1 MNKED
6 RELGMG
12 RAISRRDFV
21 QGVAVATAGAAAIG
35 SAGSAFAQTA
45 AAAPG
50 PNPATYPPLRSGL
63 RGAHPGAFE
72 DAHALRDGKEFTA
85 PASTGEVYD
94 LVVVGGGLSGLASA
108 VWYRKEAGP
117 TAKILVLDNHDDF
130 GGHAKRNEFWY
141 KGQQYLA
148 NGGSSYLVAPP
159 EWTNEAKTFL
169 DDLGIDWKNPR
180 YPKTNRMQ
188 SSLKLGSATYF
199 NKKAYGKDQTV
210 VGAAIDAPTAEFLA
224 KTPLAPQMQG
234 EVLRLFTGATD
245 YMAGLSKADKIAK
258 LQSMTYR
265 DYLLTVAKFSPDILG
280 YTGGAW
286 CLGNDM
292 CTAWFAFFRHSPGF
306 DGLGLEVP
314 HYSPEG
320 PEHRAIDYN
329 WVCGNSDMARL
340 MVRQMIPDSLP
351 AGEWL
356 AVEGQRVD
364 YATLDRPT
372 NATRIRVSSIVVGA
386 KHIGA
391 PGPQFE
397 PEGREVLVSYMNGGK
412 LVSVVGKHVIMAGMN
427 NVIPYLC
434 PEMPEPQKAALHQA
448 VRAVNQQ
455 TNVLFRNWEAFAK
468 LGASRFSCPNNF
480 FGSMSIGGGTLVGDQ
495 APIKDPSQP
504 VLVGFGTGGN
514 SGVLSNPT
522 MASELCDGAVAPVG
536 SAIDDHFRMVRMG
549 MLSKDFSFWERQVRQ
564 TAAGCLAG
572 TGFDP
577 AKDIVAITVNR
588 WPHGF
593 ATGRSTLEDDPT
605 QISPT
610 IIAKQRFGNIAI
622 ANTDAAGTSLAQ
634 SAIGEAYR
642 AVQDLKPKAYGFYEF
657 I

>member
-21 QGVAVATAGAAAIG
+21 QGIAVATAGA
-35 SAGSAFAQTA
+35 SALGGASSALAQA
-45 AAAPG
+45 AAAP
-50 PNPATYPPLRSGL
+50 PPSPTLYPPLRTGL

-72 DAHALRDGKEFTA
+72 DAHALRDGQAFSGA
-85 PASTGEVYD
+85 QSTGEVYD

-117 TAKILVLDNHDDF
+117 AAKILVLDNHDDF

-159 EWTNEAKTFL
+159 QWENQSKTFL
-169 DDLGIDWKNPR
+169 DDLGVDWKNPGYAR
-180 YPKTNRMQ
+180 TARMQ
-188 SSLKLGSATYF
+188 SSQKLGPATYF
-199 NKKAYGKDQTV
+199 NKKHYGKDQLV
-210 VGAAIDAPTAEFLA
+210 VGGSYEDPTPEYMA
-224 KTPLAPQMQG
+224 KTPLTPQMRA
-234 EVLRLFTGATD
+234 EVIRLFTGKTD
-245 YMAGLSKADKIAK
+245 YLSGLSKEDKVAK
-258 LQSMTYR
+258 LRSMTYR
-265 DYLLTVAKFSPDILG
+265 DYLINVAKFSPEIIG
-280 YTGGAW
+280 YSGGAW
-286 CLGNDM
+286 CLGADM
-292 CTAWFAFFRHSPGF
+292 CTAWFAFFRYSPGF
-306 DGLGLEVP
+306 AGLGLDKP
-314 HYSPEG
+314 HFSPEG

-329 WVCGNSDMARL
+329 WICGNSDLARL
-340 MVRQMIPDSLP
+340 MVRMLIPDSLP
-351 AGEWL
+351 AGPWL
-356 AVEGQRVD
+356 SVEGQRAD
-364 YATLDRPT
+364 YSTLDRPS
-372 NATRIRVSSIVVGA
+372 NATRLRVSSIVVGA

-434 PEMPEPQKAALHQA
+434 PDMPDPQKAALHQA

-455 TNVLFRNWEAFAK
+455 TNVLFRNWESFAK
-468 LGASRFSCPNNF
+468 LGVNRIGAPHNF
-480 FGSMSIGGGTLVGDQ
+480 FGTMSMGGGTLVGDM

-504 VLVGFGTGGN
+504 MLVGFGTGGN
-514 SGVLSNPT
+514 SGVLSNNT
-522 MASELCDGAVAPVG
+522 MASELCDGMPPALGTP
-536 SAIDDHFRMVRMG
+536 IDDQFRIVRMG
-549 MLSKDFSFWERQVRQ
+549 MLTKDFAFWERQIR
-564 TAAGCLAG
+564 TMAAGALSG
-572 TGFDP
+572 TNFDP
-577 AKDIVAITVNR
+577 ARDIVAITVNR

-622 ANTDAAGTSLAQ
+622 ANSDAAGTSLAQ
-634 SAIGEAYR
+634 SAIQEAYR
-642 AVQDLKPKAYGFYEF
+642 AVQDLKPKAYGFYEY

>member
-1 MNKED
+1 MNKQD

-12 RAISRRDFV
+12 RKISRRDFV
-21 QGVAVATAGAAAIG
+21 QGVAVATAGATALG
-35 SAGSAFAQTA
+35 SAGSAMAQA
-45 AAAPG
+45 AATATAPS
-50 PNPATYPPLRSGL
+50 PAVYPPLRLGL

-85 PASTGEVYD
+85 PESTGEVYD

-130 GGHAKRNEFWY
+130 GGHAKRNEFFY

-159 EWTNEAKTFL
+159 QWANEAKTFL
-169 DDLGIDWKNPR
+169 DDLGVDWKNPR
-180 YPKTNRMQ
+180 YPRANRLQ
-188 SSLKLGSATYF
+188 TTAKLGPATYF
-199 NKKAYGKDQTV
+199 NKKFYGKDQLVT
-210 VGAAIDAPTAEFLA
+210 GGSYENPTPEYMAR
-224 KTPLAPQMQG
+224 TPLTPQMQA
-234 EVLRLFTGATD
+234 EVVRLFTGKTD
-245 YMAGLSKADKIAK
+245 YLAGLSKEDKIAR
-258 LQSMTYR
+258 LRSMTYR
-265 DYLLTVAKFSPDILG
+265 DYLINVAKFSPGIIG
-280 YTGGAW
+280 YSGGAW
-286 CLGNDM
+286 CLGADM
-292 CTAWFAFFRHSPGF
+292 CTAWFAFYRYSPGF
-306 DGLGLEVP
+306 DGLGLEKP
-314 HYSPEG
+314 HFSPEG

-329 WVCGNSDMARL
+329 WVAGNSDLARL
-340 MVRQMIPDSLP
+340 MVRMLIPDSLP
-351 AGEWL
+351 PGQWL
-356 AVEGQRVD
+356 DIEGQRAN

-372 NATRIRVSSIVVGA
+372 NATRIRVSSIVVNV

-434 PEMPEPQKAALHQA
+434 PDMPDPQKAALHQA

-455 TNVLFRNWEAFAK
+455 TNVLFRNWESFAK
-468 LGASRFSCPNNF
+468 LGVSRIGAPNNF
-480 FGSMSIGGGTLVGDQ
+480 FGTMSMGGGTLVGDQ

-504 VLVGFGTGGN
+504 IVVGFGTGGN
-514 SGVLSNPT
+514 SGVLSNIT
-522 MASELCDGAVAPVG
+522 MATELCDGAVPSG
-536 SAIDDHFRMVRMG
+536 SIDDHFRMVRMG
-549 MLSKDFSFWERQVRQ
+549 MLSKDFAYWERQIR
-564 TAAGCLAG
+564 TMAAGALAG
-572 TGFDP
+572 TNFDP
-577 AKDIVAITVNR
+577 ARDIVGITVNR

-593 ATGRSTLEDDPT
+593 ATGRSTLEDDPN

-610 IIAKQRFGNIAI
+610 MVAKQKFGNIAI
-622 ANTDAAGTSLAQ
+622 ANSDAAGTSLAQ
-634 SAIGEAYR
+634 SAISEAYR
-642 AVQDLKPKAYGFYEF
+642 AVQDLKPRAYGFYEF